1 MATDPAN
8 GRRDRF
14 RIAALASGRGSNLQ
28 ALIDARDQGRLPIEI
43 VLVGSDR
50 PGCAA
55 LDRAA
60 AAGIASVALDRRDYP
75 DRAAMDRALFD
86 YLAARRPDLVV
97 LAGYMR
103 IIDAAVIDN
112 APWPILN
119 IHPSL
124 LPRYPGLDTH
134 ARALAA
140 GDREHG
146 ASLHVAT
153 VLLDGGPVLAQ
164 VRIPVLPGDTPD
176 TLAARL
182 LPREHALMVAGVG
195 LVASGRV
202 LLSPARI
209 QLDGA
214 RLVAPLQLD
223 DADELVPA
231 SNG

>member
-1 MATDPAN
+1 MP
-8 GRRDRF
+8 RRPGEDEPF
-14 RIAALASGRGSNLQ
+14 RLAVLASGRGSNLQ
-28 ALIDARDQGRLPIEI
+28 ALIDARDDGRLPVDI

-55 LDRAA
+55 IGRAQ
-60 AAGIASVALDRRDYP
+60 AAGIATVALDRRDYA

-86 YLAARRPDLVV
+86 YLAARRPDLVI

-103 IIDAAVIDN
+103 IIDAAVIDS

-124 LPRYPGLDTH
+124 LPKYPGLDTH

-146 ASLHVAT
+146 ASIHIAT

-164 VRIPVLPGDTPD
+164 VRIPVLPDDSPEQM
-176 TLAARL
+176 AERL
-182 LPREHALMVAGVG
+182 LPREHALMVAAVR

-209 QLDGA
+209 QFDGA
-214 RLVAPLQLD
+214 RLAAPLQLD
-223 DADELVPA
+223 DNDELVPA
-231 SNG
+231 SH